1 MVFRILP
8 LRMDLIQEFSFYLH
22 FEIAPC
28 ILVLNTSSRVGFEGP
43 FKTASSEL
51 KKIQNWTV
59 SLTYQT
65 FKNWEGIIFQKI
77 LAEGIK
83 IYLIVF

>member
-1 MVFRILP
+1 
-8 LRMDLIQEFSFYLH
+8 MDLIQEFSFYLH

-59 SLTYQT
+59 SLKISRYLPILLNLES
-65 FKNWEGIIFQKI
+65 NWMSVLVGIYTSE
-77 LAEGIK
+77 L
-83 IYLIVF
+83 YVR